1 MIHQYR
7 LNGYNIVL
15 DVDSGS
21 IHLVDDLV
29 YEIVSLYEKTD
40 RDEIVRA
47 LSDRFDA
54 ADIRSALDDVKELVD
69 QRKLFSHADHE
80 ARLFKGAERTGSDD
94 VTLAERCSRADTV
107 QCPHDDLAESH
118 DTREKV
124 VKALCL
130 NVAHTCN
137 LNCSYCF
144 AGQGKYKGEQ
154 ALMSLETGKKAI
166 DFLIDHSGSR
176 RNLEVDFFGGEPLL
190 NWQMVKDV
198 VAYARSVEK
207 QAGKYFRFTLTTNG
221 VLIDDDVID
230 FTNKE
235 MHNVVLSLDGRPHV
249 HDRFR
254 VDIGGRGSFA
264 RVVPKFL
271 ELVRRRNRGTYYVRG
286 TYTHL
291 NVDFLNDILHMLDLG
306 FREIS
311 MEPVVCRPEEPY
323 ALTDADMPMIAE
335 QYEKLA
341 GEILRRKREG
351 DPFEFYHF
359 MIDLEHGPCIYKRMT
374 GCGSGT
380 EYLAV
385 TPSGD
390 LFPCH
395 QFVDDPSFKIGTLDD
410 GVTDKDLQDK
420 FRACNV
426 FAREACHDCW
436 AKFYCAGGCAANA
449 YHVSGSLL
457 GTDAFGCALFKKR
470 MECAI
475 MIKVAEAVASAT

>member
-1 MIHQYR
+1 MVHQYK

-29 YEIVSLYEKTD
+29 YEIVSLYEKSD
-40 RDEIVRA
+40 RDGIVHA
-47 LSDRFDA
+47 LSDRFDHD
-54 ADIRSALDDVKELVD
+54 DIRSALDDVQELVD
-69 QRKLFSHADHE
+69 QQKLFSRADYA
-80 ARLFKGAERTGSDD
+80 ARLFDGSRSGASVESQSKEQYS
-94 VTLAERCSRADTV
+94 LIESPS
-107 QCPHDDLAESH
+107 CPYGDLATSYRK
-118 DTREKV
+118 DNDII
-124 VKALCL
+124 KALCL

-137 LNCSYCF
+137 LDCSYCF

-166 DFLIDHSGSR
+166 DFLIECSGSR

-190 NWQMVKDV
+190 NWQMVKEV
-198 VAYARSVEK
+198 VAYARSIEK
-207 QAGKYFRFTLTTNG
+207 ETGKHFRFTLTTNG
-221 VLIDDDVID
+221 ILIDDNVIE

-235 MHNVVLSLDGRPHV
+235 MHNVVLSLDGRPHM

-254 VDIGGRGSFA
+254 VDIGGKGSYA
-264 RVVPKFL
+264 RIVPKFL

-291 NVDFLNDILHMLDLG
+291 NTDFLNDILHMLDLG

-323 ALTDADMPMIAE
+323 ALTDEDIPIIKA

-341 GEILRRKREG
+341 EEMLRREREG

-359 MIDLEHGPCIYKRMT
+359 MIDLEHGPCIYKRIT
-374 GCGSGT
+374 GCGAGT

-390 LFPCH
+390 LYPCH
-395 QFVDDPSFKIGTLDD
+395 QLVDDPSFKIGTLDD
-410 GVTDKDLQDK
+410 GVTELDLQNE
-420 FRACNV
+420 FRKCNV
-426 FAREACHDCW
+426 FARDACRDCW
-436 AKFYCAGGCAANA
+436 AKLYCAGGCAANA
-449 YHVSGSLL
+449 FHMSGSLL
-457 GTDAFGCALFKKR
+457 GTDKFGCELFKKR
-470 MECAI
+470 IECAI
-475 MIKVAEAVASAT
+475 MIKVAKAVASTT